1 MAVRAVL
8 TGSTGVIVVNVSTMS
23 PAVVIV
29 GILARCSGRGGSTAG
44 AIAVAVAIAIGIGTL
59 GLLDDGVFDD
69 FNKGLG
75 INGAACK
82 SLGINGDSFGGDG
95 GLVFQSARSEG
106 SNLLLQGREVG
117 LVLKEECLMIAVGM
131 GKIGHSSCTGVVDA
145 SVGEGS
151 FFIVEGL
158 HSVGEKGGEV
168 GPGVLFFGHCI
179 PSADL

>member
-1 MAVRAVL
+1 MAVGAVL

-44 AIAVAVAIAIGIGTL
+44 AIAVAGSIAIGIGIGTL

-82 SLGINGDSFGGDG
+82 SLGINGDSYGGDG
-95 GLVFQSARSEG
+95 GLIFQSARS
-106 SNLLLQGREVG
+106 
-117 LVLKEECLMIAVGM
+117 
-131 GKIGHSSCTGVVDA
+131 
-145 SVGEGS
+145 
-151 FFIVEGL
+151 
-158 HSVGEKGGEV
+158 
-168 GPGVLFFGHCI
+168 
-179 PSADL
+179 